1 MQIANI
7 DKKEVRIIQYLGS
20 KLQILDEIER
30 EVEYI
35 TPTNGIVCDLFAG
48 SGVVSNRLSSKY
60 TIYANDT
67 QHYSE
72 TLLRVLMNG
81 IKKETTPEYEDI
93 VNSRYYKNNYK
104 KLIEIFSE
112 PLKYESVALKNDDY
126 ERLRTL
132 CELNLCYDG
141 SLVTEEKKEQAKE
154 IYGDAF
160 YEFNIENINKLRNEK
175 NLYALFSL
183 YYSMSYFSLQ
193 QCIEIDS
200 MRAAIDGFF
209 DNKEIDC
216 NSRDFLLACLLHGIS
231 EIVSSVGKNFA
242 QPIKVVD
249 GKGNLKGFAIRR
261 CMRDRKMKLKDSFID
276 IFDKISFISEREN
289 NRAFCQDAYELLL
302 SGKLKDVD
310 TFYLDPPYTIDHYS
324 RFYHIPET
332 LVLYDYPELEK
343 KKIKGKYQ
351 LLNGRYRNDRFQ
363 SEFCIPSAGKNAL
376 RNILCEISKMKSQV
390 VLSYSEDDEDKETRK
405 RVISKED
412 ILQIMNEYFSSVT
425 VKNVEHRYRKLNMK
439 NTNRKEMKNSELL
452 IVGR

>member
-30 EVEYI
+30 EVECI

-81 IKKETTPEYEDI
+81 IKKETIPEYEDI

-126 ERLRTL
+126 EMLRTL

-209 DNKEIDC
+209 DNREIDC
-216 NSRDFLLACLLHGIS
+216 NNRDFLLACLLHGIS

-261 CMRDRKMKLKDSFID
+261 CMRDRKKKLKDSFID
-276 IFDKISFISEREN
+276 IFDKISVISERKN
-289 NRAFCQDAYELLL
+289 NRVFCQDAYELLL

-343 KKIKGKYQ
+343 KKIKG
-351 LLNGRYRNDRFQ
+351 
-363 SEFCIPSAGKNAL
+363 
-376 RNILCEISKMKSQV
+376 
-390 VLSYSEDDEDKETRK
+390 
-405 RVISKED
+405 
-412 ILQIMNEYFSSVT
+412 
-425 VKNVEHRYRKLNMK
+425 
-439 NTNRKEMKNSELL
+439 
-452 IVGR
+452 